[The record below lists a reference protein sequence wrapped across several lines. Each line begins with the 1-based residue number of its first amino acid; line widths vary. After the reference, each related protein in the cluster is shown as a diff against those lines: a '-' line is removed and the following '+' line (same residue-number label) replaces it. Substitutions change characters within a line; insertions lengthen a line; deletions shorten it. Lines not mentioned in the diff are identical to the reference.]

1 MSNKDVS
8 FEEAYSRLEKILE
21 KMGSASVSLEESI
34 SLYEEAD
41 NLLNLC
47 NTKLDGAEKKI
58 QILIKS
64 RTGEI
69 LYGEDGNLLL
79 ENFKKENERVIFEQK

>member
-1 MSNKDVS
+1 MSNKDLS

-41 NLLNLC
+41 TLLNLC
-47 NTKLDGAEKKI
+47 NAKLDGAEKKI
-58 QILIKS
+58 QIMIKS
-64 RTGEI
+64 RTGEVV
-69 LYGEDGNLLL
+69 YGEDGKPLV
-79 ENFKKENERVIFEQK
+79 EDFTKENERVLFEKT

>member
-41 NLLNLC
+41 SLLNLY
-47 NTKLDGAEKKI
+47 NKKLDGAEKKI

-69 LYGEDGNLLL
+69 LYGEDAKPLLQDF
-79 ENFKKENERVIFEQK
+79 NKENERVIFEQK

>member
-21 KMGSASVSLEESI
+21 KMGSASVALEESI
-34 SLYEEAD
+34 ALYEEAD
-41 NLLNLC
+41 SLLNLC
-47 NTKLDGAEKKI
+47 NAKLDSAEKKI

-69 LYGEDGNLLL
+69 LYGEDGKPLMEEFN
-79 ENFKKENERVIFEQK
+79 KENERVIS

>member
-34 SLYEEAD
+34 LLYEEAD

-69 LYGEDGNLLL
+69 LYGEDGNPLL